1 MPEQRTP
8 SRIGWIGGLLLAS
21 LLAVG
26 WASPGLALTELPEAQ
41 SGETATNLA
50 GNISAGGVREI
61 RVGIGGGTVMRE
73 AQAGKMT
80 DGYLVTVT
88 WTDSP
93 ELVRILCLHPQAAGC
108 QRSEVVPAATGH
120 PGYRRQF
127 IVLFGKE
134 RVSDLTLKILTHE
147 ICHAV
152 ASSQNLQP
160 DPCHAEGA
168 GRI

>member
-1 MPEQRTP
+1 MPAQRTA
-8 SRIGWIGGLLLAS
+8 SGIGWIGGLLLAR

-26 WASPGLALTELPEAQ
+26 WASPGLALSEHPQPPT
-41 SGETATNLA
+41 SETASSMASNTT
-50 GNISAGGVREI
+50 AGGVREI
-61 RVGIGGGTVMRE
+61 RVGIGGGTMMRE
-73 AQAGKMT
+73 AQAGKMP

-88 WTDSP
+88 WTDSA

-108 QRSEVVPAATGH
+108 QRSEVVPAAPGH

-127 IVLFGKE
+127 IVLFGKD
-134 RVSDLTLKILTHE
+134 RMSDLTLKILTHE

-160 DPCHAEGA
+160 DPCHGPDT
-168 GRI
+168 